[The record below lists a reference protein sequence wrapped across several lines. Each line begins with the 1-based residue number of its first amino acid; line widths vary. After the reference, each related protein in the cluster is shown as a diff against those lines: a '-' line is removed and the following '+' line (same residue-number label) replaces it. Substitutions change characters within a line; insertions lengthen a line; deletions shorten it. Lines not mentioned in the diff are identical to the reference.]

1 MKNIYKKICFILFL
15 FFFFNSPSF
24 SQKIVILNLD
34 YIFNESLAGK
44 SISSQLEKLNK
55 KENDIFI
62 KKENE
67 IKEKEKNLISKKN
80 ILSEEAFKKD
90 LNSLRQEIKEYQKEK
105 KKKIEEYNLKK
116 INAFKDLI
124 EIINPLLES
133 YSKENDISLVVDKK
147 YIILG
152 KTNTDITKDILTVL
166 DKKINKIK
174 IK

>member
-90 LNSLRQEIKEYQKEK
+90 LN
-105 KKKIEEYNLKK
+105 
-116 INAFKDLI
+116 
-124 EIINPLLES
+124 
-133 YSKENDISLVVDKK
+133 
-147 YIILG
+147 
-152 KTNTDITKDILTVL
+152 
-166 DKKINKIK
+166 
-174 IK
+174 